1 MTISCLETVRRENR
15 VKSVLLSEVAVLTE
29 IVPKHMLNYEKEQQK
44 NTALVLT
51 H

>member
-1 MTISCLETVRRENR
+1 MTISCQETVRRENI
-15 VKSVLLSEVAVLTE
+15 VKSVLLSEVTVLTE

-44 NTALVLT
+44 TTTLVLT